1 MARRLVRKAKVLK
14 PIKRLQAGSLRL
26 TRESKFS
33 CKGISKRA
41 VLTPLKTFRNV
52 LKTTKY
58 VSAVNKGQWNIIMDN
73 GIGTSVLDITR
84 SPE

>member
-1 MARRLVRKAKVLK
+1 MARRLVRKAKGLK
-14 PIKRLQAGSLRL
+14 PIKRLQAGSSLL
-26 TRESKFS
+26 TRDSKFS

-58 VSAVNKGQWNIIMDN
+58 VSAVNRGFRAKDN
-73 GIGTSVLDITR
+73 
-84 SPE
+84 